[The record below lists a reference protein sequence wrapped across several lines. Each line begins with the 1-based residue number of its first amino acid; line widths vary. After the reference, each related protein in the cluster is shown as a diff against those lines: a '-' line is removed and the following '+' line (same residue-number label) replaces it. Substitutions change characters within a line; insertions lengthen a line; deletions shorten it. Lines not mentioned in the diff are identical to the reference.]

1 MLACILLISI
11 VSCLQPK
18 VNKSSPVSPK
28 PKASVAPQSVPLP
41 ATSDLLPTESLGELN
56 SSTDASVTHIDSF
69 SSIYVTSTDSNL
81 QSKLLQLMVALNQSA
96 ESLPPLGQPRQG
108 SLCAACFSQDG
119 SWYRARILSVVSST
133 ICEVQFV
140 DYGNSE
146 QTLTSQLRELT
157 GYAIFTELPAQA
169 VKCCL
174 VGFESGI
181 NGGADV
187 SAEPEADLVRLKEE
201 LVEKAVRFKMLK
213 KVGETLVVDFENE
226 QHSSIGE
233 MFKVNRAPFFIIAY
247 QD

>member
-1 MLACILLISI
+1 M
-11 VSCLQPK
+11 
-18 VNKSSPVSPK
+18 
-28 PKASVAPQSVPLP
+28 
-41 ATSDLLPTESLGELN
+41 
-56 SSTDASVTHIDSF
+56 
-69 SSIYVTSTDSNL
+69 
-81 QSKLLQLMVALNQSA
+81 
-96 ESLPPLGQPRQG
+96 
-108 SLCAACFSQDG
+108 
-119 SWYRARILSVVSST
+119 
-133 ICEVQFV
+133 

-213 KVGETLVVDFENE
+213 KVGDTLVVDFENE

-233 MFKVNRAPFFIIAY
+233 MFKVNRAPLTFRSLL
-247 QD
+247 